1 MADANAIFQNC
12 YYVGNNFNAILYG
25 IELVLYFA
33 SISIILSGKDRSRA
47 GNRFFLYFSTGML
60 LMITIY
66 VAVQAVF
73 GEEMWIVNADYPGG
87 SAQYLADNA
96 AIWYQ
101 TLGSAAS
108 IVLNL
113 MSDGILVRP
122 PTVNTRPY
130 SHERAN
136 LQLYRCF
143 VVWGDIRVIIFP
155 GILYLATAALGILT
169 CYVSGKPNANFFV
182 GEAQQIA
189 LAYSTVVIG
198 LNVTASTLICVR
210 ILFLTRQMRGA
221 LGSDS
226 VKMYTGAAALVIE
239 SALPY
244 TLFGIA
250 YVVSLGINSPTSIL
264 FLSIYVMFTC
274 ISPQMIVLRVL
285 MGRAWS
291 RETATRTRT
300 AMVFTSAPIGDLTDA
315 LTSGYATSGYVSG
328 DGTTL
333 NLPTISHI
341 SSSQRDLSSDKV

>member
-33 SISIILSGKDRSRA
+33 SVSIILSGKDKTRA
-47 GNRFFLYFSTGML
+47 GNRFFLCFSTVLL

-73 GEEMWIVNADYPGG
+73 GEEMWIVNVDYPGG

-96 AIWYQ
+96 AVWYQ

-113 MSDGILVRP
+113 MSDGL
-122 PTVNTRPY
+122 
-130 SHERAN
+130 
-136 LQLYRCF
+136 LLYRCF
-143 VVWGDIRVIIFP
+143 VVWGDLRVILLP
-155 GILYLATAALGILT
+155 GVLYLATAALGILT
-169 CYVSGKPNANFFV
+169 CYVSGKPNADFFV
-182 GEAQQIA
+182 GEAEQIA
-189 LAYSTVVIG
+189 LAYSTVVIA

-221 LGSDS
+221 LGSES
-226 VKMYTGAAALVIE
+226 VRMYTGAAALIIE

-250 YVVSLGINSPTSIL
+250 YVVSLGLNSPTSIL

-274 ISPQMIVLRVL
+274 VSPQMIVLRVL

-291 RETATRTRT
+291 REAATRTRT
-300 AMVFTSAPIGDLTDA
+300 AMVFTSAPVSDFTDV
-315 LTSGYATSGYVSG
+315 LTSGYASG

-341 SSSQRDLSSDKV
+341 STSQRDLSSDKV